1 MQGNEE
7 HKYDYLTYDGRQ
19 WRSIVPDNLPMPVPR
34 LPHGWIMQAARNEV
48 FGYGSGAYEYH
59 GISQIIEVWETE
71 TGADGGE
78 IARRQFGLI
87 LVPGR
92 LYHCP
97 SCGRTFPHPAQELA
111 TCRCGL
117 VVPEPEPKES
127 QRPIYHAIAISRT
140 AVAESMAHRIYQKM
154 AHPNQIE
161 SPIGITITGDVGSGD
176 GVAWYIASLAETLEA
191 GPDLDNPILRALY
204 EIEGMERKERVAYLL
219 TNHKLWEALEERAP
233 ASLREVIL
241 RVG

>member
-1 MQGNEE
+1 M
-7 HKYDYLTYDGRQ
+7 KIIIRLSTYDGRQ

-78 IARRQFGLI
+78 IARRQFGI
-87 LVPGR
+87 FLVPGR

-127 QRPIYHAIAISRT
+127 QRPIYHAIAS
-140 AVAESMAHRIYQKM
+140 AGSPAESAHRYIKDGSF
-154 AHPNQIE
+154 NQIE

-176 GVAWYIASLAETLEA
+176 GVAWYIA
-191 GPDLDNPILRALY
+191 PWLR
-204 EIEGMERKERVAYLL
+204 
-219 TNHKLWEALEERAP
+219 LWFG
-233 ASLREVIL
+233 SD
-241 RVG
+241 